1 MVSEETII
9 AQVGFPIYKSDE
21 DLARERA
28 EAVAGVAPIFVY
40 DPDAVETMLQ
50 RVRTFMV
57 RVDSAATVGDPAKVH
72 AELSTLLQTYGLV
85 TGGETIDLLRDSERR
100 LQLLR
105 ALETAIRS
113 ELPVGIASV
122 GEVEGSGATPLRRR
136 SGGEQKRLTRRE
148 PSSAQAD
155 TGW

>member
-9 AQVGFPIYKSDE
+9 SQVGFPIYKSDE
-21 DLARERA
+21 ALARERA

-85 TGGETIDLLRDSERR
+85 NGGLKIVLLRDFEHC
-100 LQLLR
+100 LHL
-105 ALETAIRS
+105 IRN
-113 ELPVGIASV
+113 LM
-122 GEVEGSGATPLRRR
+122 T
-136 SGGEQKRLTRRE
+136 
-148 PSSAQAD
+148 
-155 TGW
+155 